1 MDIDYIISKLIDETK
16 YAKILVNLDKIS
28 DIDK

>member
-1 MDIDYIISKLIDETK
+1 MDIDFIISKLIDETN

>member
-1 MDIDYIISKLIDETK
+1 MDIDYIISKLIDETN